1 MCGIAGILSYQKNF
15 NILRWL
21 HNASQL
27 LQHRGNDDDGITLFS
42 HHQTYCTK
50 INHPLSH
57 HPALPYLQHIQYP
70 DIPTT
75 DFHLG
80 LLHRRLS
87 ILDLSEYGH
96 QPMCNEDASVW
107 ITYNGEIYNYKHLR
121 GTLEQQGFRFFSNTD
136 TEVVLKA
143 YLHYGKSFVR
153 YLNGMWAFC
162 IYDIRKKELF
172 LSRDRI
178 GVKPLYYVH
187 SKELFAFA
195 SEQKVFLKTHL
206 IPFEINQKALSK
218 YLLGNLLEYEEEGIF
233 RHIKELQPGET
244 IIVNT
249 NDLQIKKERYFLL
262 EDLLSNN
269 EIQDE
274 QNIISNTKNLVS
286 TSIREH
292 LQSDVPV
299 AVALSGGIDSSV
311 IASITAQ
318 HTQQLHTFSI
328 VYPQNASINESPFVT
343 TLNKKL
349 GSIPHLITPT
359 PESFFQDIDELLY
372 SQDIPIWSTS
382 TYNQFVLMREV
393 KNQYIKV
400 ILSGQGSDEL
410 FAGYQHHYVAYWLS
424 LLKNFQLKS
433 LFLHLSKSTTFLSN
447 PYSLLIKSVIKN
459 FYPHQHILA
468 SKFISKDIIQQY
480 SNNKDHFIHS
490 NLNTEL
496 IRDLSYRRLKAF
508 LKCEDR
514 CSMWHSVESRLPF
527 SDDITLLNYAFQI
540 PAHLKLKNGIS
551 KYILREAFKNELPE
565 SIYERKDKKG
575 FDAPLKEWLLLKE
588 KDVLHEIKNNIP
600 DIINIQATNKINTF
614 KELSDNEVQILFKL
628 FLIARWKDLW
638 K

>member
-15 NILRWL
+15 NIPRWL
-21 HNASQL
+21 HSASQL

-42 HHQTYCTK
+42 NNTSYCSK
-50 INHPLSH
+50 ISHPLSH
-57 HPALPYLQHIQYP
+57 HPTLPYLQHTPYP

-107 ITYNGEIYNYKHLR
+107 ITYNGEIYNYKRLR
-121 GTLEQQGFRFFSNTD
+121 NTLEQTGFHFFSNTD

-143 YLHYGKSFVR
+143 YLHYGKNFVR

-162 IYDIRKKELF
+162 IYDTQTKELF

-178 GVKPLYYVH
+178 GVKPLYYVY
-187 SKELFAFA
+187 SQDLFAFA
-195 SEQKVFLKTHL
+195 SEQKVFLKTGL

-218 YLLGNLLEYEEEGIF
+218 YLLDNVLEYEEEGIF
-233 RHIKELQPGET
+233 RHIKELQPGENL
-244 IIVNT
+244 IVNI
-249 NDLQIKKERYFLL
+249 NNLQIKKEKYFLL
-262 EDLLSNN
+262 ENLLSTT
-269 EIQDE
+269 EAQDE
-274 QNIISNTKNLVS
+274 QSIIYNTKNVVS
-286 TSIREH
+286 TSICEH

-311 IASITAQ
+311 IASIAAQ
-318 HTQQLHTFSI
+318 YTGQLHTFSI
-328 VYPQNASINESPFVT
+328 VYPQNTSIDESPFIT
-343 TLNKKL
+343 ELNKKP

-359 PESFFQDIDELLY
+359 PENFFQDIDELLY

-382 TYNQFVLMREV
+382 TYNQFLLMKEV
-393 KNQYIKV
+393 KKNNIKV

-410 FAGYQHHYVAYWLS
+410 FAGYQHHYVAYWFS
-424 LLKNFQLKS
+424 LLKKFQLKN
-433 LFLHLSKSTTFLSN
+433 LLLHLSKSNSFLSN
-447 PYSLLIKSVIKN
+447 SYSLFVKSIIKN
-459 FYPHQHILA
+459 FYPHQRILS
-468 SKFISKDIIQQY
+468 SKFISRDILRQY
-480 SNNKDHFIHS
+480 PDDKDHWIHS
-490 NLNTEL
+490 DLNTEL

-527 SDDITLLNYAFQI
+527 SDDITLLKYAFQI
-540 PAHLKLKNGIS
+540 PAHLKLKNGTS
-551 KYILREAFKNELPE
+551 KYVLREAFKNELPK

-588 KDVLHEIKNNIP
+588 KDILHEIKTNAL
-600 DIINIQATNKINTF
+600 DIINIRTLNKINTF
-614 KELSDNEVQILFKL
+614 KELSDHETKILFKL
-628 FLIARWKDLW
+628 FLMSRWKKIW